1 VIHLISPYK
10 TCFPVLVN
18 PALMMEG
25 VISFETLTHSQNT
38 TRSDNPEDHRCSVIL
53 RKKKDV
59 DVLRKKQKG
68 NKITK
73 RE

>member
-1 VIHLISPYK
+1 
-10 TCFPVLVN
+10 
-18 PALMMEG
+18 MMEG

-38 TRSDNPEDHRCSVIL
+38 TRSDNPEDHRCSIIL
-53 RKKKDV
+53 RIKKDV
-59 DVLRKKQKG
+59 DVLRKKQRG